1 MDIREKLRALP
12 GSYEDFVD
20 STIECMEQEEDVR
33 IALLEQLQRKPDST
47 PSDVLK
53 VLCESLGM
61 LDAEQSVAVS

>member
-33 IALLEQLQRKPDST
+33 IAVLEQLQQKPDST